1 MRKKFTAFLI
11 LTFVLGLSPI
21 NFVDAITQN
30 QIDAEVQIV
39 CPDNYGNWYS
49 GSGTIIDSKGII
61 LTNKHVVSDK
71 FGGIIKTCAVGF
83 VESINKEPN
92 FGTSDNINLAEV
104 KYYTTSNDMDAAIL
118 YLENPTNKT
127 YPYINIWNSNS
138 SSLQLGDK
146 IEVIGF
152 PSIGGSTITYT
163 SGDFS
168 GFGSSS
174 SNTQNYIKTTA
185 PLEHGNSGGATYNL
199 VGQFIGIPTM
209 VVAGTLNS
217 LSYILSINSITSWL
231 SGVLGNNYQ
240 QEIIYQTPSIESKII
255 TIQEDNTPP
264 NLNDLDVFY
273 NIYNDNNEELGARG
287 FPKNLGKIEEFNNIQ
302 FVLYQSQLSDID
314 ENGLNKIYYYFDNK
328 PHSLIGDSVK
338 SHPVQN
344 YKSDRVTISDRI
356 VIQDPGTY
364 YFTFFAED
372 NKGNISNPYVYE
384 YKYEPDI
391 FKEIKS
397 IAFYKDSGLNN
408 SLGSYEFKYNEGID
422 DILECKTRLSNIY
435 FEWSY
440 PENLEIDK
448 YSVIIDN
455 EGFGALI
462 KPKSGTI
469 INKSISSIIGLN
481 EGKIT
486 EDYQYVYNYNG
497 WSSAESIKGKYFR
510 FIMKPFSNLNNQ
522 YLENKHKIFGMY
534 YDPNLS
540 KDLVCISSY
549 DIKNKTPL
557 SLNFSPELDYFNTQ
571 NTYNS
576 LSFIDKNL
584 SNQLKGKILLQVEA
598 QGEAYYVY
606 PNDSKRY
613 YLGRPD
619 DAFEIMRKLGLGATH
634 SFITSYTTYPTHVS
648 GKILLDVEQNGEAYY
663 IYPKD
668 RKAYYL
674 GRPADAF
681 RIMRDLGLGITNS
694 DLNKIP
700 PGSL

>member
-39 CPDNYGNWYS
+39 CPDGYDNWYS
-49 GSGTIIDSKGII
+49 GSGTIIDPKGII
-61 LTNKHVVSDK
+61 LTNKHVVTDQYGSTID
-71 FGGIIKTCAVGF
+71 TCFVGF
-83 VESINKEPN
+83 TESINQPPSFGTADNPN
-92 FGTSDNINLAEV
+92 FAKV
-104 KYYTTSNDMDAAIL
+104 KYTTTTNDMDAAIL
-118 YLENPTNKT
+118 YLNNPSNRSYT
-127 YPYINIWNSNS
+127 YVDIWNSNS
-138 SSLQLGDK
+138 STLQFGHK
-146 IEVIGF
+146 IEAIGF
-152 PSIGGSTITYT
+152 PSIGGATITYT

-168 GFGSSS
+168 GFGSSQDG
-174 SNTQNYIKTTA
+174 TQNYIKATT
-185 PLEHGNSGGATYNL
+185 PLEHGNSGGAAYNPL
-199 VGQFIGIPTM
+199 GQFVGIPTM
-209 VVAGTLNS
+209 VVSGTLNS
-217 LSYILSINSITSWL
+217 LSYILSVNSIKSWL
-231 SGVLGNNYQ
+231 SGILGNQ
-240 QEIIYQTPSIESKII
+240 YQTEVIKQTPPVEKPTI
-255 TIQEDNTPP
+255 TIQYDVTPP
-264 NLNDLDVFY
+264 NLNGLEIYY
-273 NIYNDNNEELGARG
+273 NIYDDKNKELGTRG

-302 FVLYQSQLSDID
+302 FVLFQSQISSID
-314 ENGLNKIYYYFDNK
+314 KSGLNKIYYYFDK
-328 PHSLIGDSVK
+328 QPHSLIDNSATR
-338 SHPVQN
+338 HIIQN

-356 VIQDPGTY
+356 VMQNPGTY

-440 PENLEIDK
+440 PKNLEIDK

-462 KPKSGTI
+462 EPKSGTI
-469 INKSISSIIGLN
+469 INKSISSILGLN
-481 EGKIT
+481 KGKIT
-486 EDYQYVYNYNG
+486 EDYQYVYNYKG

-510 FIMKPFSNLNNQ
+510 FIVKPFSNLNNQ

-576 LSFIDKNL
+576 LLFIDNNL
-584 SNQLKGKILLQVEA
+584 SDQLKGKILLQVEA
-598 QGEAYYVY
+598 HGEAYYVY